1 MKSKNFNIIL
11 RGKVLEKA
19 LILEEL
25 TSDIIKLILRI
36 VWDETKTL
44 GNQSTSLSF
53 KNKTDLLFDLQDLNK
68 DDYNYLLKI
77 MEVRNQFAHNFDCNL
92 WDDLKRINPKSYEF
106 ISKKFPN
113 EDESFSTSFRDMFQ
127 YCYNKLI
134 EIEKKYSNGLGLEI
148 EKIITN
154 EVFQNVDTITEMSVE
169 QWKKWCEELS
179 LEEYETSKSEDE
191 FKLDGIK
198 KIFVS
203 NFLKYREKL
212 YKIYRVMDF
221 EQFRENLRRKVDNQ
235 HMQEYIKKLDEK
247 YDFVYREEWDEL
259 TESDEVLEDDYI
271 NNQKRRRFQ

>member
-1 MKSKNFNIIL
+1 N
-11 RGKVLEKA
+11 
-19 LILEEL
+19 
-25 TSDIIKLILRI
+25 
-36 VWDETKTL
+36 
-44 GNQSTSLSF
+44 
-53 KNKTDLLFDLQDLNK
+53 
-68 DDYNYLLKI
+68 YNYLLKI